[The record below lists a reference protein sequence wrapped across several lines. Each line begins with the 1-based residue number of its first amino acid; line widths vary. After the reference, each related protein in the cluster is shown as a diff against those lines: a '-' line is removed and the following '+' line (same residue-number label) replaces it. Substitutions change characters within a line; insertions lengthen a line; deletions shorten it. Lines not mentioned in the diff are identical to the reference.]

1 MIGYVSQ
8 LTHAI
13 AVSLMNA
20 NDNTHLAEYTGDSFR
35 DLTRIA
41 KINENLW
48 SELFF
53 LNKENLIAE
62 IDQFS
67 ASLEGLKRAL
77 VENDET
83 ELKRLFVQSTA
94 RRRLFDKNGRR
105 AEMKLEQMPRY
116 PLLCGFTP
124 LQRMENLEQALGCGP
139 LYIKRDDLTP
149 LGLGGNKTRK
159 LEFLLGDA
167 LAGGADTLVTVGGV
181 QTNHGRLTAAA
192 AAKAGLACTLVL
204 DGARPEKLSGNLLL
218 DCLLGASLV
227 YTDGRSTSA
236 VIEET
241 LAALQA
247 AGRAPYFIPEGGS
260 NAVGSAGYLAM
271 VPELLAQADS
281 LPVPPRGWCAPWA
294 AWGRSR
300 GCGWEPEPSA
310 RRFRHG
316 RGGEPHN
323 RIHEGKGRGAGE

>member
-1 MIGYVSQ
+1 
-8 LTHAI
+8 
-13 AVSLMNA
+13 
-20 NDNTHLAEYTGDSFR
+20 
-35 DLTRIA
+35 
-41 KINENLW
+41 
-48 SELFF
+48 
-53 LNKENLIAE
+53 
-62 IDQFS
+62 
-67 ASLEGLKRAL
+67 
-77 VENDET
+77 
-83 ELKRLFVQSTA
+83 
-94 RRRLFDKNGRR
+94 
-105 AEMKLEQMPRY
+105 MKLEQMPRY

-227 YTDGRSTSA
+227 YTDRRSASA

-281 LPVPPRGWCAPWA
+281 LPVPPARLVCTMGSLGTFAGLWLGARAFGAPFSVTGVAGPGGGTPEKPVGLVYVGIAGPDGVRAERLMLRGDRDWIRTLTCQNALNLLRCRQCRRPV
-294 AWGRSR
+294 
-300 GCGWEPEPSA
+300 PSA
-310 RRFRHG
+310 
-316 RGGEPHN
+316 
-323 RIHEGKGRGAGE
+323 